1 VRATSNDAQ
10 PLSKVLRL
18 RRRFP
23 FEDGFKLQEGRTA
36 TAEQVI
42 EQLERFVSEDRM
54 ARMRQAR
61 ACKGCLQCLVQKFEA
76 LQMV

>member
-1 VRATSNDAQ
+1 MRAIANDAQ
-10 PLSKVLRL
+10 PRLKVLHL

-23 FEDGFKLQEGRTA
+23 FEDGFRLQEGRTA

-42 EQLERFVSEDRM
+42 QQLERFVIEERM

-61 ACKGCLQCLVQKFEA
+61 ACTPRSEPQALVGKAGQDG
-76 LQMV
+76 